1 MRTSAR
7 LSRPHWGRSA
17 AMSVAAG
24 LAGVV
29 TAALAGAAAG
39 PAAAD
44 TAPYAA
50 TCSASAGV
58 IAPFTAPSNV
68 TTGTLSSKP
77 ASLGADETLGN
88 YGITVTLPASVVDTA
103 IDLGLTSLTG
113 TVTTAIDATNI
124 TPAVTPETLDFSTGT
139 LTADTPATIST
150 APLAAAP
157 SFTDA
162 TGNVV
167 VAQDPAVTINF
178 NYDLDGLPVPVVINC
193 TATAADIDT
202 AIIPTVPGA
211 PAGVSATPGNGQL
224 SVSWAAPSDGGS
236 PITGYVVT
244 AATEGGGTT
253 FSQTLDRPATG
264 TVVGGLTDGTGYNV
278 TVAAVNA
285 VGTGPSAAAADNP
298 VTPTAAAPLITSA
311 NALAVAAGHKLSFRV
326 TAAGSP
332 KPVLTASGLPS
343 WLTLTPA
350 ANGGSGTVT
359 GTAPVGSGGVYPVT
373 FTAANGVGFPA
384 TQSATLSVLE
394 FTSTPAAV
402 FTLQQPD
409 SLTVTTSLSPGPV
422 ALSLTGSLPP
432 DVSFVVGGNGTATL
446 SGVPAGAAKTYHV
459 TFKATYGQVTATQKF
474 VLTTAG
480 S

>member
-1 MRTSAR
+1 MKASAR
-7 LSRPHWGRSA
+7 LGQLKWRRSA
-17 AMSVAAG
+17 ALTVAG
-24 LAGVV
+24 VLAGVA

-39 PAAAD
+39 PAIAD

-88 YGITVTLPASVVDTA
+88 YGITVTLPPSVVDAA
-103 IDLGLTSLTG
+103 IGLGLTSLTG

-139 LTADTPATIST
+139 LIADTPATIST
-150 APLAAAP
+150 SPLAAPP

-167 VAQDPAVTINF
+167 VAQDPTVTVNF
-178 NYDLDGLPVPVVINC
+178 NYDLDGLPVPVAIDC
-193 TATAADIDT
+193 TAAAADIDM
-202 AIIPTVPGA
+202 AIIPTAPGA
-211 PAGVSATPGNGQL
+211 PARVSATPGNGQL
-224 SVSWAAPSDGGS
+224 SVSWTAPSDGGS

-244 AATEGGGTT
+244 AATDGGGTA

-264 TVVGGLTDGTGYNV
+264 TIVGGLTDGTGYNV
-278 TVAAVNA
+278 SVAAVNA
-285 VGTGPSAAAADNP
+285 VGTGPSAAASDNP
-298 VTPTAAAPLITSA
+298 VTPTAAAPQITSA
-311 NALAVAAGHKLSFRV
+311 NALAVAVGHKLSFRV
-326 TAAGSP
+326 TAVGSP
-332 KPVLTASGLPS
+332 KPAVTASGLPS
-343 WLTLTPA
+343 WLTLTQA
-350 ANGGSGTVT
+350 ANGGSSTLT
-359 GTAPVGSGGVYPVT
+359 GTAPAGSGGVYPIT
-373 FTAANGVGFPA
+373 FSAANGVGFPVA
-384 TQSATLSVLE
+384 QSATLSVLE
-394 FTSTPAAV
+394 FTSPPSAT

-409 SLTVTTSLSPGPV
+409 FLTVTTSLSPGPV
-422 ALSLTGSLPP
+422 TLSLAGSLPP
-432 DVSFVVGGNGTATL
+432 DVSFIIGGNGTATL
-446 SGVPAGAAKTYHV
+446 SGVPAGAAKTYHL

-480 S
+480 

>member
-1 MRTSAR
+1 MKVSAR
-7 LSRPHWGRSA
+7 LGQLNWGRSA
-17 AMSVAAG
+17 ALTVAGVLASVA
-24 LAGVV
+24 
-29 TAALAGAAAG
+29 TAALAAAAAG
-39 PAAAD
+39 PAIAD

-77 ASLGADETLGN
+77 ASLGADETLDN
-88 YGITVTLPASVVDTA
+88 YGITVTLPPSVVDTA
-103 IDLGLTSLTG
+103 IGLGLTSLTG

-150 APLAAAP
+150 SPLAAPP

-167 VAQDPAVTINF
+167 VAQDPTVTVNF
-178 NYDLDGLPVPVVINC
+178 NYDLDGLPVPVVIDC
-193 TATAADIDT
+193 TAAAAADIDT

-224 SVSWAAPSDGGS
+224 SVSWTAPSDGGS

-253 FSQTLDRPATG
+253 FSQTLDLPATG
-264 TVVGGLTDGTGYNV
+264 TIVGGLTDGTGYNV
-278 TVAAVNA
+278 SVAAVNA
-285 VGTGPSAAAADNP
+285 VGTGPGAAASDNP

-311 NALAVAAGHKLSFRV
+311 NALAVAVGHKLSFRV
-326 TAAGSP
+326 TAVGSP
-332 KPVLTASGLPS
+332 KPAVTASGLPS
-343 WLTLTPA
+343 WLTLTQA

-359 GTAPVGSGGVYPVT
+359 GTAPVGSGGVYPLT
-373 FTAANGVGFPA
+373 FSAANGVGFPVA
-384 TQSATLSVLE
+384 QSATLSVLE
-394 FTSTPAAV
+394 FTSPPSAT

-422 ALSLTGSLPP
+422 AISLAGSLPP
-432 DVSFVVGGNGTATL
+432 DVSFIVGGNGTATL
-446 SGVPAGAAKTYHV
+446 SGVPAGAAKTYRL
-459 TFKATYGQVTATQKF
+459 TFKATYGQVTVTQKF

-480 S
+480 